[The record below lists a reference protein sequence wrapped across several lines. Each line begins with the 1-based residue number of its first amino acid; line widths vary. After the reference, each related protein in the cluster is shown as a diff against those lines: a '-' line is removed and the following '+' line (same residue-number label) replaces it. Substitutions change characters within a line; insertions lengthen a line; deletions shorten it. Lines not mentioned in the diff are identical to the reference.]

1 VATFTVGGTTATFR
15 ATIVSSD
22 DSAGDLERLNLSIH
36 WNADSDWSTMFTLV
50 TTKYHVH
57 VPISGTATVVDV
69 AKGAGVGTL
78 AITGLMSAHALL
90 VDLRRNRWARNGHE
104 LGSATFLVTSI
115 P

>member
-1 VATFTVGGTTATFR
+1 VATFTVDGTTATFH

-22 DSAGDLERLNLSIH
+22 DSAGDLERLSLSLH
-36 WNADSDWSTMFTLV
+36 WDTDGDWSTLYTLV

-57 VPISGTATVVDV
+57 VPISGSAVVVDV

-78 AITGLMSAHALL
+78 VISGLMSAHALL
-90 VDLRRNRWARNGHE
+90 VDLRRNRWVRNGRE
-104 LGSATFLVTSI
+104 LGSGTFLVTSI